1 MFTTLYEKLSA
12 IFSVIIGFLIGGW
25 NTSLTILI
33 CFMILDFITGIIK
46 AIKTATLD
54 STKCRW
60 GIFTKFLMFIPLI
73 LSNLISVFLNLD
85 GAILNIC
92 IIFYICSE
100 GLSITENLIQIGIP
114 LPEQL
119 IDILVKVQK
128 ENNNEITDKKEN

>member
-1 MFTTLYEKLSA
+1 
-12 IFSVIIGFLIGGW
+12 
-25 NTSLTILI
+25 
-33 CFMILDFITGIIK
+33 
-46 AIKTATLD
+46 
-54 STKCRW
+54 
-60 GIFTKFLMFIPLI
+60 MFIPLI

-119 IDILVKVQK
+119 INILVKVQK